1 MFYQRQQD
9 ITVSFFLF
17 EIHFKSRFDTVSS
30 VLSLKLYTFPRQKSV
45 ILGSSQGLKHI
56 CHHAYK

>member
-9 ITVSFFLF
+9 VTVNIFLF
-17 EIHFKSRFDTVSS
+17 EIHFKSRFGTVSS
-30 VLSLKLYTFPRQKSV
+30 VLSLKLYTLPRQKSV
-45 ILGSSQGLKHI
+45 ILGSGQGFKRI